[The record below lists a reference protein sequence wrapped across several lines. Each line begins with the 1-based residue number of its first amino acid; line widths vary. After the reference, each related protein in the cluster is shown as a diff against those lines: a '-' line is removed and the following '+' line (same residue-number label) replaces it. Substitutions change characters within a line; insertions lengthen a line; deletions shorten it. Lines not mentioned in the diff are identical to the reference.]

1 MKIFSLLT
9 RLKIRFMTNEQYI
22 SYLRKKGVRIGT
34 GCIISKDA
42 NFGSEP
48 WLISIG
54 DNVRV
59 TKGVDFITHDGGI
72 WTLRRI
78 GLIPNEEVLYGSIR
92 IDDNCNISWNTVIM
106 PNVHIG
112 RNCIT
117 AAGAVVTK
125 NMPDATI
132 WGGCPAK
139 QIETIYTYYE
149 KVKDKTVP
157 TYFMSEKD
165 KLAYL
170 KSNRPELLG
179 GGKEKPYL
187 QICA

>member
-1 MKIFSLLT
+1 MKIFNLLEK
-9 RLKIRFMTNEQYI
+9 LKIRLMTNEQYI
-22 SYLRKKGVRIGT
+22 CYLRKKGVRIGV
-34 GCIISKDA
+34 GCNISKDA

-48 WLISIG
+48 WLVSIG
-54 DNVRV
+54 DHVRV

-78 GLIPNEEVLYGSIR
+78 GLISNEEVLYGSIR

-117 AAGAVVTK
+117 AAGAIVTK

-139 QIETIYTYYE
+139 QIETIYDYYE
-149 KVKDKTVP
+149 KVKDRTVP
-157 TYFMSEKD
+157 TYFMGEKD

-170 KSNRPELLG
+170 KSNRPELW
-179 GGKEKPYL
+179 GGKENQYL
-187 QICA
+187 QI